1 MASSGMN
8 VQHLAEPRLLFAN
21 GTHVCP
27 RRGIAEYGVFDQTQA
42 TRRSEVYVGGV
53 GPSNC
58 IDLLDA
64 WLRRCRGVIAA
75 ASDVKQENLR
85 LPFCGFNSKS
95 GFGTEMRFSADLSRT
110 IKNSEI
116 KAVLD
121 IEDRTARVR
130 EAVECYYEHVKFLAQ
145 NRHVDVVVCVIPKNL
160 YDGVANDATPGEE
173 TLEAE
178 ADSHEELNFRRAL
191 KAKAM
196 PLAKPL
202 QLVFD
207 VSLDGTDV
215 AGQQDDATKAWN
227 FCTALYYKSSP
238 TIPWKLDRD
247 NGRASSCAVGI
258 SFYRSRD
265 RQTLNTSLAQ
275 IFDEL
280 GNGLILRGTP
290 VGFDKEDR
298 SPRLSEGQAHELLA
312 AALNEYRVALRNYP
326 ARVVIHKSSRFSDAE
341 IAGLESAAQEVNVDM
356 VDFVTVIDSKLRL
369 FRDGNYPPYRGT
381 LAQLDHERQVLYTR
395 GSVWYYQTYPGL
407 YVPKPIELRV
417 VKSEESPN
425 YIAKEVLG
433 LTKMNWN
440 NTQFDGKYPV
450 TLGCS
455 RKVGE
460 IMKYLTDKET
470 PQIRYG
476 YYM

>member
-1 MASSGMN
+1 MN
-8 VQHLAEPRLLFAN
+8 VEHLLEPRLLFAN
-21 GTHVCP
+21 GTHICP
-27 RRGIAEYGVFDQTQA
+27 RRGIAEYGVFDQAQA
-42 TRRSEVYVGGV
+42 TRRSEIHIGGV
-53 GPSNC
+53 GTSNC
-58 IDLLDA
+58 IDLLDK
-64 WLRRCRGVIAA
+64 WLKRCGGVIAA

-85 LPFCGFNSKS
+85 LPFCGFNRKS
-95 GFGTEMRFSADLSRT
+95 GFGADMKFSADLSRT

-116 KAVLD
+116 KAILD
-121 IEDRTARVR
+121 IKDRTARVHKAI
-130 EAVECYYEHVKFLAQ
+130 EHYYEHIKFLAQ
-145 NRHVDVVVCVIPKNL
+145 NRHVDVVVCVVPENL
-160 YDGVANDATPGEE
+160 FEAIAIEEPPREE

-178 ADSHEELNFRRAL
+178 VEIYEELNFRRGL
-191 KAKAM
+191 KARAM
-196 PLAKPL
+196 PFAKPL
-202 QLVFD
+202 QLVRQ
-207 VSLDGTDV
+207 VSLDVTKV

-227 FCTALYYKSSP
+227 FCTALYYKSGP
-238 TIPWKLDRD
+238 TIPWKLDQD
-247 NGRASSCAVGI
+247 NARASSCAVGI

-265 RQTLNTSLAQ
+265 RQTLSTSLAQ

-290 VGFDKEDR
+290 VDIDKDDR
-298 SPRLSEGQAHELLA
+298 SPRLSEGQAYDLLT

-326 ARVVIHKSSRFSDAE
+326 ARVVIHKSSHFSAE
-341 IAGLESAAQEVNVDM
+341 EIGGLESAAQEVNIDT
-356 VDFVTVIDSKLRL
+356 VDFVTVMDSKLRL

-381 LAQLDHERQVLYTR
+381 LAQLDADRQLLYTR

-407 YVPKPIELRV
+407 YVPQPIELRIV
-417 VKSEESPN
+417 RSEESPN
-425 YIAKEVLG
+425 FIAKEVLG

-460 IMKYLTDKET
+460 IMKYLTDTDT